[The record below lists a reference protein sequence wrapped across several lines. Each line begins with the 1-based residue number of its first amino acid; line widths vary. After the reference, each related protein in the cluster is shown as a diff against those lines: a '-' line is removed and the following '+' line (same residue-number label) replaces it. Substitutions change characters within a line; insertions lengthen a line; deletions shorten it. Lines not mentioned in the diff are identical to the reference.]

1 MFCLGCYHSLTP
13 TTIRFIHRLIVTDCQ
28 QAKIDRLSQEN
39 EALQKQLEQ
48 SQKMA
53 ALGELVSTT
62 THEFNNVLMTI
73 INYARMG
80 MRHDDKPTRDK
91 AFNKINQAGE
101 RAARITKSVLGMARN
116 RSEVFEPTDL
126 AKLIEGSMVL
136 LEREMQKYRIG
147 VEMEFDEVPE
157 VSAMGNQIQQVILNL
172 LINARQAMPDGGRL
186 VIRLKLSE
194 GGEFVDL
201 SVRDYGTGMAE
212 ETLHQIFQPYYSTK
226 SGPDESGKG
235 GTGLGL
241 ATCKKII
248 ESHGGKIRVESS
260 LGKGTCFTLRFPA
273 LRSTPVAPPNLASA
287 SAQAASVNVSTE

>member
-1 MFCLGCYHSLTP
+1 M
-13 TTIRFIHRLIVTDCQ
+13 TDCQ

-186 VIRLKLSE
+186 VIRLKSSDA
-194 GGEFVDL
+194 GEFVDL

-241 ATCKKII
+241 VTCKKII

-273 LRSTPVAPPNLASA
+273 LRSAPVAPPNLASA
-287 SAQAASVNVSTE
+287 SAQAASVNVPTE

>member
-1 MFCLGCYHSLTP
+1 M
-13 TTIRFIHRLIVTDCQ
+13 TDCQ

-186 VIRLKLSE
+186 VIRLKSSDA
-194 GGEFVDL
+194 GEFVDL

>member
-1 MFCLGCYHSLTP
+1 M
-13 TTIRFIHRLIVTDCQ
+13 TDCQ

-186 VIRLKLSE
+186 VIRLKSSDA
-194 GGEFVDL
+194 GEFVDL

-273 LRSTPVAPPNLASA
+273 LRSAPVAPPNLASA